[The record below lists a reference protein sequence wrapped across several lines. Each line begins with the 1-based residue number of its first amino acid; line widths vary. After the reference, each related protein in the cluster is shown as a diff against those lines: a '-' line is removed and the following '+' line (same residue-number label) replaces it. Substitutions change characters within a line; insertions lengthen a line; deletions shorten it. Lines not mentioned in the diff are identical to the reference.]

1 MKSVS
6 QEIKA
11 RTCPFR
17 SMELPISPWV
27 DIIHD
32 KTSRFAMETLVIE
45 DFFKRR
51 MIIYEDSLKRRLEE
65 RRDYFSTGKP
75 RFKSLE
81 KMKEYIRTQE
91 LTFVGFWWDDFLVWI
106 IHFRDPMLDASKESR
121 EIMANIQAWFR
132 TMIKETTDIFIEAID
147 FYAWLPE
154 DRTLL
159 KTHMIQVLWRL
170 ASMELS
176 QFGHVKKQLQWSFLT
191 TPTEIITQIWNEHL
205 HTGNKVGCPALYTGF
220 FKKIIYTYLDVYLF
234 PLFDLYRE
242 RLLPAKLK

>member
-1 MKSVS
+1 MNSVS
-6 QEIKA
+6 QEIKTRA
-11 RTCPFR
+11 CPFR

-51 MIIYEDSLKRRLEE
+51 MIIYEDCLRRRLEE
-65 RRDYFSTGKP
+65 RRDCFSTEKP
-75 RFKSLE
+75 RFKSLQ
-81 KMKEYIRTQE
+81 KVKDYIRTQE

-147 FYAWLPE
+147 LYAWLPE

-176 QFGHVKKQLQWSFLT
+176 QLGHTKKKLRWKFLT
-191 TPTEIITQIWNEHL
+191 TPIETITQTWIEHP
-205 HTGNKVGCPALYTGF
+205 HRGAKIGCPALYAGL
-220 FKKIIYTYLDVYLF
+220 FKKIISVYLDTYLF
-234 PLFDLYRE
+234 PLFDLYSK
-242 RLLPAKLK
+242 RLRSELK